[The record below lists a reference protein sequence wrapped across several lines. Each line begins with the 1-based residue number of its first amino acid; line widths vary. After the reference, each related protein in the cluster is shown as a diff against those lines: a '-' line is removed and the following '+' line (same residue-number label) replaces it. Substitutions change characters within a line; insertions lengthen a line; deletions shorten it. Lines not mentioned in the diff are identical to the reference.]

1 MRKIALIA
9 ATAFFATVGIASAQ
23 QTVPTTPKNNPSIEQ
38 NEKNKNKGNV
48 ENQNE
53 QDTKAKEQAP
63 APKRT
68 N

>member
-1 MRKIALIA
+1 MRIIA
-9 ATAFFATVGIASAQ
+9 AIAASSLVLVTAASAVER
-23 QTVPTTPKNNPSIEQ
+23 TAPTTPKNNPSIEQ
-38 NEKNKNKGNV
+38 SEKNKNKGNI

-63 APKRT
+63 VQKRT